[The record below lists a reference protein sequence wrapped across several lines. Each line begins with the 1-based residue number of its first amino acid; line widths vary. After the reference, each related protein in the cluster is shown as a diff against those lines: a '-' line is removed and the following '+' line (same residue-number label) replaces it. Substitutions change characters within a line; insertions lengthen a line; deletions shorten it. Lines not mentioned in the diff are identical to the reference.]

1 MPSYDPQVTGLL
13 TYNQLVLQQGHAVE
27 GDIVRLLVKS
37 RVLSLLQFVGTATRD
52 QLRRELAA
60 KVGAVGSRR
69 ADADGDLDGLVGEVC
84 NQLVKEQLVTAS
96 ADGTTFR
103 LASVGSALVA
113 EQASRA
119 ELLRQQFDQSISD
132 RVWAACGED
141 GARAKR
147 VTPAALAFIAACLE
161 RRALGVALSWSAPKT
176 DFRDYHIV
184 ALIQSLPEFMGQL
197 SEPADA
203 LVLVR
208 VVQEL
213 LASPTDGE
221 SQYIGLALQAQFGV
235 HLLGYDPDTLA
246 ARAEA
251 LKRTLFL
258 IDSSTLIP
266 AIARS
271 GPGHTA
277 ARSLIV
283 DLQHLGASTA
293 TTQLLAVEVAE
304 HARFVLL
311 RLAENTHGLS
321 APLLAMAAGKAGVRT
336 NVLLEGFLKE
346 VEAGVALPDFR
357 AYLNDITGIRG
368 AGTGDDE
375 PFVGD
380 RTAWRARDKSSFL
393 ERLRR

>member
-1 MPSYDPQVTGLL
+1 MRRRLRFNQPAREVPSLRSAS
-13 TYNQLVLQQGHAVE
+13 HWAVSITSLSFSKDTQW
-27 GDIVRLLVKS
+27 GNIVRLLVKS

-69 ADADGDLDGLVGEVC
+69 ADADGNLDGLVGEVC

-132 RVWAACGED
+132 RVWAACSED

-221 SQYIGLALQAQFGV
+221 SQVHRFSVAGAVRCSPAGL
-235 HLLGYDPDTLA
+235 
-246 ARAEA
+246 
-251 LKRTLFL
+251 
-258 IDSSTLIP
+258 
-266 AIARS
+266 
-271 GPGHTA
+271 
-277 ARSLIV
+277 
-283 DLQHLGASTA
+283 
-293 TTQLLAVEVAE
+293 
-304 HARFVLL
+304 
-311 RLAENTHGLS
+311 
-321 APLLAMAAGKAGVRT
+321 
-336 NVLLEGFLKE
+336 
-346 VEAGVALPDFR
+346 
-357 AYLNDITGIRG
+357 
-368 AGTGDDE
+368 
-375 PFVGD
+375 
-380 RTAWRARDKSSFL
+380 
-393 ERLRR
+393 